1 MMITEPQVIFDEG
14 TRQTIVAV
22 PIAFTGINFAY
33 YDEDQCYLQFDS
45 IWLPPDEKISAAI
58 LAAADMQFSHIFRC
72 VELTSDDGQGYNQI
86 SIRPLHGDNLLER
99 LRMAELEVSI
109 KS

>member
-1 MMITEPQVIFDEG
+1 MTDTKFLE
-14 TRQTIVAV
+14 V
-22 PIAFTGINFAY
+22 PLEQLSTSQLADRA
-33 YDEDQCYLQFDS
+33 DS
-45 IWLPPDEKISAAI
+45 HNSAAY
-58 LAAADMQFSHIFRC
+58 ADLSEQDLPEDKFRADLQFSHIFRC

-109 KS
+109 ES

>member
-1 MMITEPQVIFDEG
+1 MRGTGLTSLSGIAGVVVSVILLALG
-14 TRQTIVAV
+14 VV
-22 PIAFTGINFAY
+22 V
-33 YDEDQCYLQFDS
+33 
-45 IWLPPDEKISAAI
+45 
-58 LAAADMQFSHIFRC
+58 LAAADLQFSHIFRC

-109 KS
+109 ES